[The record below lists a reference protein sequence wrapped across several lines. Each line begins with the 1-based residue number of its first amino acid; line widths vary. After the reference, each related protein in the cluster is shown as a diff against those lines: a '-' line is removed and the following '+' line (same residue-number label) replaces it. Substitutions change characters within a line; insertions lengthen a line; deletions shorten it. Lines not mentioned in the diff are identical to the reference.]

1 MLRGGPADRAGIRP
15 GDVLVGVGDKPVM
28 DSTSLLNLI
37 AVLAPGKAVQLR
49 LIRDQVEMRL
59 MVTVEKRPAPQK
71 TARE

>member
-1 MLRGGPADRAGIRP
+1 
-15 GDVLVGVGDKPVM
+15 VLVGVGDKPVM

>member
-1 MLRGGPADRAGIRP
+1 
-15 GDVLVGVGDKPVM
+15 M